1 MLKIKIGDKEYTKVF
16 KSVEWSGGINGT
28 SRILR
33 VSYVKE
39 EVKLEVG
46 DPIEFYVDDIKVFV
60 GRIFEKRV
68 TTEEITAEFVA
79 YDASIYLNKNKFV
92 KNYFNRVPS
101 EIVKEICQELS
112 LKVGELPQDGVKCS
126 YPAINR
132 SGYEILLIAYTIQ
145 HNKDKKIYSIVCNSD
160 KIEVVNED
168 IFLELELHSK
178 YDIRSAKYQ
187 ESIKDMI
194 NQMIVYKTEKEK
206 RQIIEKVANEEDKK
220 KYGLFQNVI
229 QYHKDM
235 NNIFNAKDM
244 LKGKDQ
250 TASIVVNGNI
260 NLQSGYSVGV
270 NEHTT
275 GLVGTFYIQSDKHV
289 WTGDQDYETFLE
301 LGFEKVMDKVEFDEV
316 KRKIKTQYSLTEGV
330 DREVIK

>member
-16 KSVEWSGGINGT
+16 KSVEWSGGING
-28 SRILR
+28 ILR
-33 VSYVKE
+33 VSYIRE
-39 EVKLEVG
+39 EIKLEIG
-46 DPIEFYVDDIKVFV
+46 DLVEFFVDDIRVFV
-60 GRIFEKRV
+60 GKIFEKRI

-79 YDASIYLNKNKFV
+79 YDASIYLNKNKFI

-101 EIVKEICQELS
+101 EIVKEICGELS
-112 LKVGELPQDGVKCS
+112 LKVGELPQDTVKCS

-145 HNKDKKIYSIVCNSD
+145 HNKDKKIYSIVCNNN

-168 IFLELELHSK
+168 VFLELELHSK

-194 NQMIVYKTEKEK
+194 NQMIVYKTEKGKE
-206 RQIIEKVANEEDKK
+206 IEKVANEEDKK

-244 LKGKDQ
+244 LKGKEQ
-250 TASIVVNGNI
+250 TASIIVNGNI

-316 KRKIKTQYSLTEGV
+316 KRKYRWSVVKGEGYV
-330 DREVIK
+330 EVK

>member
-33 VSYVKE
+33 VSYIRE
-39 EVKLEVG
+39 EIKLEIG
-46 DPIEFYVDDIKVFV
+46 DLVEFFVDDIRVFV
-60 GRIFEKRV
+60 GKIFEKRI

-101 EIVKEICQELS
+101 EIVKEICGELS
-112 LKVGELPQDGVKCS
+112 LKVGELPQDTVKCS

-145 HNKDKKIYSIVCNSD
+145 HNKDKKIYSIVCNNN

-168 IFLELELHSK
+168 VFLELELHSK

-194 NQMIVYKTEKEK
+194 NQMIVYKTEKGKE
-206 RQIIEKVANEEDKK
+206 IEKVANEEDKK

-244 LKGKDQ
+244 LKGKEQ
-250 TASIVVNGNI
+250 IASIIVNGNI

-316 KRKIKTQYSLTEGV
+316 KRKYRWSVVKGEGYV
-330 DREVIK
+330 EVK